1 MLKKIISD
9 GQTGAD
15 RAALDAA
22 IQLGIPH
29 GGWVPTG
36 RMAEDGIIPP
46 VYHLV
51 EITSSNYPER
61 TAKNIRKSDGT
72 LIMNHGRLTGDARFA
87 REQALK
93 YNRPC
98 LHIDLSVTPVPKAL
112 PTIVDWIIR
121 NRIEVLNVTGAK
133 ASRDADIYAKTYH
146 ILCSVIALCQYE
158 PEKIETGRRNAGIN
172 PDQSHRQLP
181 PLDVDDAVDRLI
193 NALPL
198 RDRALIAN
206 MSDDELI
213 PHYFTLGN
221 YIRNHFGLWSGNQDL
236 LDACRCA
243 AHDQYLHPDAAAE
256 LIIKTLWRTLQDT
269 HKLRL
274 IK

>member
-1 MLKKIISD
+1 MLKKIISS

-22 IQLGIPH
+22 IQLSIPH
-29 GGWVPTG
+29 GGWVPAG
-36 RMAEDGIIPP
+36 RMAEDGIIPSM
-46 VYHLV
+46 YHLV
-51 EITSSNYPER
+51 EITSANDPER
-61 TAKNIRKSDGT
+61 TGKNIRNSDGT
-72 LIMNHGRLTGDARFA
+72 LIMNHGRLTGVARFA
-87 REQALK
+87 REHALK

-98 LHIDLSVTPVPKAL
+98 LHINLSVTPVPKAL

-133 ASRDADIYAKTYH
+133 ASRDADIYPKTYH

-158 PEKIETGRRNAGIN
+158 PERGEAGKRNAGNI
-172 PDQSHRQLP
+172 PVQSQQQLP
-181 PLDVDDAVDRLI
+181 PMDVDDAVDRLI
-193 NALPL
+193 SALPL
-198 RDRALIAN
+198 RDKALIAN
-206 MSDDELI
+206 LSDGELI
-213 PHYFTLGN
+213 PHYFSLGN
-221 YIRNHFGLWSGNQDL
+221 YIRNHFGLWSGNQAL
-236 LDACRCA
+236 LDACRGA

-256 LIIKTLWRTLQDT
+256 LIIKSLWRTLQDT